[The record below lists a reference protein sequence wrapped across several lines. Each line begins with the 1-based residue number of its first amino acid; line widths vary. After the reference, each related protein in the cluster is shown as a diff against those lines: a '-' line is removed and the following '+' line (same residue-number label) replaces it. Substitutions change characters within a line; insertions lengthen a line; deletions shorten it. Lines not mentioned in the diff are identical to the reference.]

1 MEHFIIQNSM
11 IALNRNFDPISFWLW
26 KIQIFKPTFLSRIFK
41 NLIKIQN
48 GVVIDHSSQDGK
60 TVRDSETQEL
70 ELGQEI
76 DLSQQL

>member
-1 MEHFIIQNSM
+1 MVEFLKIFI
-11 IALNRNFDPISFWLW
+11 
-26 KIQIFKPTFLSRIFK
+26 K
-41 NLIKIQN
+41 NTKWSCHRS
-48 GVVIDHSSQDGK
+48 VPSQDGK